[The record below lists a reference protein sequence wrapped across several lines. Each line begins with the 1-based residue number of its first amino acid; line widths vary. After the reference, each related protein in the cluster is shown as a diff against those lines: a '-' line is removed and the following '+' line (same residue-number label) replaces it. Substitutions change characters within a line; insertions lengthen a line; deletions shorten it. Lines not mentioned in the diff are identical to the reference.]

1 MNLLKNPNFD
11 EGHSHQDN
19 IPEIVV
25 PNGWYLYWIDKKVFK
40 GAESVAYRPESVV
53 WNIINAPQNEKSL
66 FFLSGNYCWK
76 VFKAN
81 APLYY
86 AATQVVTGL
95 TPGAVYRFNA
105 PVFPDIVTGY
115 SAGKKVRP
123 GDIWSAEARAG
134 WSDPNTPWPQS
145 EDGDVSWSE
154 WFNKNSNNFE
164 FGVYNNVWVEFTAPA
179 SGEVRLWLECKSKW
193 GFENNW
199 FMDSFSLEQVGGTPA
214 PTPTPTPISTPATTP
229 PAPTSDGRGTPRKQF
244 ARTYILLPESIPLEM
259 ALVAMRVAHKM
270 HATVG
275 FSPDDAGM
283 GDLDVR
289 RVICIYPD
297 KIEAGLDQ
305 AWYDTYYPGVKLV
318 TVVSADGP
326 DDLAVQLMAYF

>member
-11 EGHSHQDN
+11 EGHYHQDN

-53 WNIINAPQNEKSL
+53 WNIINAPEHEKTQ
-66 FFLSGNYCWK
+66 FFLNGNYCWK

-86 AATQVVTGL
+86 AATQVVAGL
-95 TPGAVYRFNA
+95 TPGALYRFSA
-105 PVFPDIVTGY
+105 QVFPDIVTGY

-145 EDGDVSWSE
+145 EDGDVHWSE
-154 WFNKNSNNFE
+154 WFNKYSKNLE
-164 FGVYNNVWVEFTAPA
+164 FGAYNNIWVEFTAPA
-179 SGEVRLWLECKSKW
+179 SGEVRIWLECKAKW

-199 FMDSFSLEQVGGTPA
+199 FMDAFSLEQVGGEVVVSPSPTPGPA
-214 PTPTPTPISTPATTP
+214 PVPS
-229 PAPTSDGRGTPRKQF
+229 SGRGKPRAQF
-244 ARTYILLPESIPLEM
+244 ARTFILLPKDVPLEM
-259 ALVAMRVAHKM
+259 AMVAMRVAHKM
-270 HATVG
+270 HATIG

-289 RVICIYPD
+289 RVICVYPNQ
-297 KIEAGLDQ
+297 IESGLDQ
-305 AWYDTYYPGVKLV
+305 AWFDTYYPGVKLL

-326 DDLAVQLMAYF
+326 DDLAMQLTAFF